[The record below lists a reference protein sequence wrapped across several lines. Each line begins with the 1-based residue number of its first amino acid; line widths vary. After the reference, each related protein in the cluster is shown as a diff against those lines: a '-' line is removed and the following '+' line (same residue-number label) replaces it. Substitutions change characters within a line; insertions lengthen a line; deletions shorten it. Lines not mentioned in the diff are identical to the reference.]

1 MQGPVEMHMTVLQ
14 NPNLQLIKLASSN
27 PRHQKSASRR
37 WRLYTLLTGS
47 LQMLISRQTGE
58 INLVTILIRM
68 LVKKPLSL
76 LCLTEGPSIWFACL
90 VAFYREEW
98 EPAAKKDIWQTLH
111 FKDVWRT
118 DPTPGL
124 CPMCSAMMPVN
135 IVGGIW
141 GTEMGG
147 KRGDKVDGFEITSLV
162 GLTLIQMCISCWHSD
177 ITWATHCESCPLQA
191 S

>member
-1 MQGPVEMHMTVLQ
+1 MPHWQHYAPSSFCQIECYVASEWYLTQIHIQITCQLWWDNLWYKLRWRHLAYQYKDRWEMHMAVLQ

-37 WRLYTLLTGS
+37 WRLYTSLAGS

-76 LCLTEGPSIWFACL
+76 SCLTEGPSIWFACL

-111 FKDVWRT
+111 FKDV
-118 DPTPGL
+118 
-124 CPMCSAMMPVN
+124 
-135 IVGGIW
+135 
-141 GTEMGG
+141 
-147 KRGDKVDGFEITSLV
+147 
-162 GLTLIQMCISCWHSD
+162 
-177 ITWATHCESCPLQA
+177 
-191 S
+191 